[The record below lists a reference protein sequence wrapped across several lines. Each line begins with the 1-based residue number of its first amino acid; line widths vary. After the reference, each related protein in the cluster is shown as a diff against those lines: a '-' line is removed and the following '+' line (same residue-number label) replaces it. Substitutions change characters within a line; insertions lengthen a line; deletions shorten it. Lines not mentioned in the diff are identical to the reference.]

1 MDFLIA
7 TKIGGFLGPFAEIL
21 GYIMDAIFRFTSMFG
36 IMNIGICIILF
47 TLIVKLLM
55 LPLTI
60 KQQKFTKMNAVM
72 QPELQAIQ
80 KKYKGKNDQESMMK
94 MNVETKAVYEKY
106 GVSMTGGCVQLV
118 IQLPILFAL
127 YRVIYN
133 IPAYVSSVGNIFY
146 GIADKLLGTCGG
158 DLAALATQL
167 NEFGV
172 ANKVSNL
179 SMISNFTTEPTSAKI
194 VDFLYKLN
202 PAQWSL
208 LQQQYG
214 AGVIDNASMELVE
227 GMNSFLGINLSTTPW
242 EGGLIAWTIPI
253 LAGLTQWYST
263 KLMSSAQ
270 NTSDDAPGASMM
282 KQMNIMMPLMSV
294 FFCFTFPA
302 GIGIYWIAQSVF
314 TVIQQWIINRHLS
327 KIDIDAM
334 VKKNMEKANAKRA
347 KKGLPPQ
354 KISQNA
360 SVSLKQIEA
369 EQERKEKELEEKK
382 ARAEEQIKESMEYY
396 NKDPKPGSLAAKP
409 IWLRNIMKN
418 TINRR
423 DGLWK

>member
-334 VKKNMEKANAKRA
+334 VKKNVEKANAKRA

-396 NKDPKPGSLAAKP
+396 NKDPKPGSLAAKA
-409 IWLRNIMKN
+409 NMVKKYN
-418 TINRR
+418 EKHN
-423 DGLWK
+423 K

>member
-396 NKDPKPGSLAAKP
+396 NKDPKPGSLAAKA
-409 IWLRNIMKN
+409 NMVKKYN
-418 TINRR
+418 EKHN
-423 DGLWK
+423 K

>member
-118 IQLPILFAL
+118 IQLPIVFAL

-334 VKKNMEKANAKRA
+334 VKKNVEKANAKRA

-396 NKDPKPGSLAAKP
+396 NKDPKPGSLAAKA
-409 IWLRNIMKN
+409 NMVKKYN
-418 TINRR
+418 EKHN
-423 DGLWK
+423 K

>member
-146 GIADKLLGTCGG
+146 GIADKLLGACGG

-334 VKKNMEKANAKRA
+334 VKKNVEKANAKRA

-396 NKDPKPGSLAAKP
+396 NKDPKPGSLAAKA
-409 IWLRNIMKN
+409 NMVKKYN
-418 TINRR
+418 EKHN
-423 DGLWK
+423 K

>member
-179 SMISNFTTEPTSAKI
+179 SMISNFTTEPTNAKI

-334 VKKNMEKANAKRA
+334 VKKNVEKANAKRA

-396 NKDPKPGSLAAKP
+396 NKDPKPGSLAAKA
-409 IWLRNIMKN
+409 NMVKKYN
-418 TINRR
+418 EKHN
-423 DGLWK
+423 K